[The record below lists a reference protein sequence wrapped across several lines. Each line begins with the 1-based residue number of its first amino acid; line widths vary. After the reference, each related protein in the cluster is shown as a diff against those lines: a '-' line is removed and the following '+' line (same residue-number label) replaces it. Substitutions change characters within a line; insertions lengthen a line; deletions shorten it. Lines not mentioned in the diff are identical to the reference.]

1 MNNRDGVAIMADG
14 KWVTGLGPEMAVAD
28 AAKAVLDARFE
39 VVRNELPRVVE
50 RPYHDPEHVHQLR
63 VGTRRAAAALRVFRD
78 HLPRKQH
85 RAVKNHLRAIR
96 QAAGDARD
104 WDVFRLGLPQAKA
117 LAAATGTPALDF
129 LTGYALGERTAAQE
143 RLASAVAS
151 HGLQFIELSRELP
164 GLART
169 PEGEGGDAPVTF
181 GTLAATQFGEL
192 LGAFDEAVRANPTE
206 PHDLHQLRILGKRA
220 RYALEVFVG
229 CFPPAFRDTVYPAI
243 EKAQELLGEVQDAAV
258 GRDRLTTLR
267 DKVKAA
273 VPDEWPRFQKGFEGL
288 IASTRAKFPAGRK
301 AFTAWQKDWA
311 KMIAG
316 VRLEIVAAVTN
327 A

>member
-1 MNNRDGVAIMADG
+1 MADG
-14 KWVTGLGPEMAVAD
+14 KWITGLGPDMAVAD

-39 VVRNELPRVVE
+39 VVRTELPRVVD

-78 HLPRKQH
+78 CLPRKHH

-117 LAAATGTPALDF
+117 LAAATGRPALDF

-143 RLASAVAS
+143 RLARAVAS
-151 HGLQFIELSRELP
+151 HGLQFIELSQQLP
-164 GLART
+164 GLARA
-169 PEGEGGDAPVTF
+169 PEAEAGDDAPATF

-220 RYALEVFVG
+220 RYALEMFVG

-243 EKAQELLGEVQDAAV
+243 ERAQELLGEVQDAAV
-258 GRDRLTTLR
+258 GRDRLTALR
-267 DKVKAA
+267 DRVKAA
-273 VPDEWPRFQKGFEGL
+273 VPGEWSRFQKGFEGL
-288 IASTRAKFPAGRK
+288 IASTRAKLPAGRK
-301 AFTAWQKDWA
+301 AFTAWQKDWT
-311 KMIAG
+311 KLIAG
-316 VRLEIVAAVTN
+316 VRLEIVAAVAN